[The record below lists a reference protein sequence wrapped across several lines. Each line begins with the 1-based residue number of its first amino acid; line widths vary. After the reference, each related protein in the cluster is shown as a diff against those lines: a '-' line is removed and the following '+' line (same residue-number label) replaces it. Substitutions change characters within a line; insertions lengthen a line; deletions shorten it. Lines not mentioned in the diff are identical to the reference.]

1 MNSAPSDSTSAPSF
15 SVTGAPNKGK
25 SSLLK
30 AITNDYSIEVSEFAG
45 TTKQS
50 KAYPMKL
57 NGEEEYRFTIW
68 DTPGFENAQGAVEK
82 LEEMQQKAPEASKI
96 SLIREFVAL
105 YAKDDLLKFEAEIM
119 RSWLPFSGIIFV
131 ADCSKPYSEAEYV
144 WELRL
149 IEWSELPSIGVL
161 NPVEGEA
168 HKKEWKQAFRNR
180 RMATQVFNP
189 VMSNFEQRIE
199 IFNVLAQLHSG
210 WQAEIEGVIQALRQ
224 DRAEALY
231 DAAQEIRMAVMQ
243 LYSTAFYVWAD
254 DLKDEGQHQAAIA
267 GKVKKTTTAQL
278 EEAHHKL
285 KKRFNMRADL
295 CFDAGLK
302 DAVDESELFEGVNF
316 QRYFSPNQ
324 QAMIYGLLG
333 GGIGAGVDA
342 ALGGL
347 TFGVFT
353 VMLGGAGGAYGYFQ
367 SLGVEDLMNPEKI
380 TRRGNKYEAG
390 PLTVS
395 LGYVVI
401 NRLRELVFSLYHR
414 SAANESPMKQHYD
427 FSKTRSIK
435 LTRLLQRISKSEAN
449 RQNESN
455 KRELLELMHKQ
466 LKEDVEHVS

>member
-1 MNSAPSDSTSAPSF
+1 MSSDPFGTTLLPSF

-25 SSLLK
+25 SSLVK
-30 AITNDYSIEVSEFAG
+30 AITNDEKINVSEYSG
-45 TTKQS
+45 TTQQS
-50 KAYPMKL
+50 KSYPMIIQ
-57 NGEEEYRFTIW
+57 GEHRFTIW
-68 DTPGFENAQGAVEK
+68 DTPGFEDAQGAVEK
-82 LEEMQQKAPEASKI
+82 LEEMQKNAPEASKI

-131 ADCSKPYSEAEYV
+131 ADCSKPYSEAEYL

-149 IEWSELPSIGVL
+149 IEWSELPSIGIL
-161 NPVEGEA
+161 NPVDGEA
-168 HKKEWKQAFRNR
+168 HKDEWEQALNNNCQ
-180 RMATQVFNP
+180 ATQLFNP

-199 IFNVLAQLHSG
+199 IFSALSRLYDG
-210 WQAEIEGVIQALRQ
+210 WENQIEEVIEALQQ
-224 DRAEALY
+224 DRRDALY
-231 DAAQEIRMAVMQ
+231 DAAQEIRMAVLK
-243 LYSTAFYVWAD
+243 LYSHSFYVWAD
-254 DLKDEGQHQAAIA
+254 SLKDDEQHRAAIA

-278 EEAHHKL
+278 EEAHQKL
-285 KKRFNMRADL
+285 KKRFNMHADL
-295 CFDAGLK
+295 SFDAGLK

-316 QRYFSPNQ
+316 QRYFSPKQ

-367 SLGVEDLMNPEKI
+367 SLGVEDLMNPENI
-380 TRRGNKYEAG
+380 TRRGNKYVAG

-414 SAANESPMKQHYD
+414 SAANASPMKQHYD

-435 LTRLLQRISKSEAN
+435 LTRLLQRISKSEAD

-455 KRELLELMHKQ
+455 KRELLELLHKQ